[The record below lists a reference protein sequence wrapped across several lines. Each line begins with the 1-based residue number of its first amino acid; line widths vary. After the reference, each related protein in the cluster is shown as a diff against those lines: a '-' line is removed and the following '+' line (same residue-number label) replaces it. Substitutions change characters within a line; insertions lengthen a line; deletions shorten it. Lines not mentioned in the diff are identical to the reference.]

1 MALDNGIPIA
11 IHLETFIEQEGEK
24 NHLVF
29 DEPGQVFNS
38 SLDCV

>member
-29 DEPGQVFNS
+29 ELIAGSMNRRHW
-38 SLDCV
+38 